1 MLPISSSKDAARL
14 PFSFHPSLPILVF
27 VALSPF
33 GFVPKAIAQ
42 AVSEVIITGN
52 PLAKS
57 QNANNVSSLSGI
69 ELTQQG
75 QSTLG
80 ETLNNLPGVSST
92 YFGPN
97 ASRPI
102 VRGLDGD
109 RIRVLSNSGASLDVS
124 SLSYDHAVPLDV
136 LSTERIEVL
145 RGPAALQYGGSA
157 IGGVVNVI
165 DNRIPRKPMEGVLG
179 KFQLQGASGN
189 QEMSKG
195 ALLETGFGP
204 WVLHVDAFDRHSKDV
219 KVPQGLACNKPG
231 SPTLSKRI
239 CNSANDA
246 NGGAFGG
253 SLFFDQGYMGLSLQ
267 TYKSRYGT
275 VAEDDVTIGMKSER
289 AALEGEW
296 RPRQGLIKNVE
307 WQISQTRYQ
316 HTEYEGGQA
325 GTLFANK
332 GHDGRIQLKH
342 KPWTSGAGTW
352 EGVWGLQTEEG
363 RFSADGAEAFA
374 PFSQTQT
381 KALFV
386 IEEYSLGKASFN
398 VGVRREQISVQSLGN
413 PDPSSNFELGTRKFS
428 PQSYALSSSWQWLPQ
443 WRLSANVSRTER
455 APKDYELFAKGLHI
469 ATAAWE
475 RGQSGLGLEKA
486 KSMDLTAQWQ
496 QDAHQMKLTAFQ
508 SRFANFI
515 GLLGTGEEEVVDGE
529 TFPVLMYSGVR
540 AKFSGFEASGQ
551 WRLMQSAGTLDL
563 TWRADSVR
571 AQNLSTGQALPRIA
585 PLRFGSSLVHASG
598 PWNAH
603 LGFDW
608 HAAQNRVPEP
618 IGDANKGAT
627 SAFTLWHA
635 HVGYKQKVSG
645 GVLNWF
651 ARVDNLSNQW
661 AYSSTS
667 ILTSTAPGKAPLP
680 GRSVKL
686 GVLAA
691 F

>member
-1 MLPISSSKDAARL
+1 MFQISSSKDAARL
-14 PFSFHPSLPILVF
+14 PFSFHPSLPILAF
-27 VALSPF
+27 VVLSPF
-33 GFVPKAIAQ
+33 GLAPNAVAQ

-57 QNANNVSSLSGI
+57 QNVNNVSSLSGI

-179 KFQLQGASGN
+179 KVQLQGASGN
-189 QEMSKG
+189 QEVSKG

-204 WVLHVDAFDRHSKDV
+204 WVLHADAFDRRSKDV
-219 KVPQGLACNKPG
+219 KVPQGVRCEKPG
-231 SPTLSKRI
+231 SPSFGKRI
-239 CNSANDA
+239 CNSANEA
-246 NGGAFGG
+246 NGGALGA
-253 SLFFDQGYMGLSLQ
+253 SLFFDQGFMGLSLQ
-267 TYKSRYGT
+267 TYKSHYGT

-296 RPRQGLIKNVE
+296 RPQGGLVKSVE
-307 WQISQTRYQ
+307 WQVSQTRYQ
-316 HTEYEGGQA
+316 HTEYDAGEA

-352 EGVWGLQTEEG
+352 EGVWGLQTEQG

-374 PFSQTQT
+374 PFSQTRTQ
-381 KALFV
+381 ALFA
-386 IEEYSLGKASFN
+386 IEEYTLGKASFN
-398 VGVRREQISVQSLGN
+398 VGMRREQISVQSLGSPN
-413 PDPSSNFELGTRKFS
+413 ASSDFELGTRKFS

-443 WRLSANVSRTER
+443 WRLSANASRTER
-455 APKDYELFAKGLHI
+455 APKDYELFAEGLHI

-486 KSMDLTAQWQ
+486 NSLDLTAQWQ

-508 SRFANFI
+508 SRFSNFI
-515 GLLGTGEEEVVDGE
+515 GLLATGEEKEVDGE

-563 TWRADSVR
+563 TWRADAVR
-571 AQNLSTGQALPRIA
+571 AQNLSTGEALPRIS

-598 PWNAH
+598 PWNSH

-608 HAAQNRVPEP
+608 HAVQNRVPEP
-618 IGDANKGAT
+618 RGDAIKGAT

-651 ARVDNLSNQW
+651 TRIDNLSNQW
-661 AYSSTS
+661 AYSATS
-667 ILTSTAPGKAPLP
+667 ILTTTAAGKAPLP